1 MEINSGTKEKLVPG
15 KWKNQ
20 GKKEAKKTADKDEKE
35 RGRYGCLMLPV
46 QKENYSEG
54 KERELDKGKHM
65 TITAK
70 GFKSIKNIKQNKKEN
85 EPNGERKVIT
95 DGKVCNGG
103 VKRKQKTASEE
114 DFKEGCRKTNAM
126 GTDRG
131 GLLLQR
137 GKAGKKQEEK
147 CKMRSHQGLEES
159 GKKEKVGAERIGGK
173 KEGCRH
179 VGTQLCARGKSAGGK
194 GQSKANPRKDNDRSR
209 KVPCFTK
216 QILPDAQLHD
226 RFQGFLD
233 SSLEHCLEDAQMVL
247 NEVEGLQAK
256 VESSH
261 DRSKES
267 KKEKLPRERKE
278 ATVQKPEAK
287 KEYKDRL
294 EEHTEDQYD
303 RWVQCSISRC
313 KKWRKLD
320 KHVDLSV
327 LPPKW
332 TCVQSSEP
340 DCYNC
345 NCPEETWSGSQDDV
359 VHSSLVPGSLVWAQL
374 QGYPWWPAMT
384 ESDPDSKSIF
394 LFNNID
400 RFPSK
405 YHVTFFGDPVTRA
418 WMPSCKVKS
427 FETFSE
433 TTALKMGK
441 SFKKKLH
448 EAIRMAKHAQD
459 LSLKS
464 RLSRFG
470 FKSRYTVDRDT
481 SKEDNEISELMQIFE
496 HLEERKQV
504 WGNKG
509 HIGRTRR
516 NIKKKTSKEHVTVP
530 HGEPLEQGAGG
541 GAEEGKEKAPIS
553 SVPRPDAHRKEPQT
567 IFRDQTVPE
576 IPVGGGRGEKES
588 QKLVSLDGEKT
599 LRKEVTE
606 KKGAGW
612 EMKEKK
618 GGITAKKLCS
628 QRVKLEESAED
639 LVQEDMEILSY
650 QDIFKQAEKDEKY
663 SFTFFEEE

>member
-1 MEINSGTKEKLVPG
+1 MEITSGTKEKLVPG

-20 GKKEAKKTADKDEKE
+20 RKKEAKKIPDEDKKE

-54 KERELDKGKHM
+54 KEGELDKGKQM
-65 TITAK
+65 AITAK

-95 DGKVCNGG
+95 DGKVRNGG
-103 VKRKQKTASEE
+103 VKRKQKTPSEE
-114 DFKEGCRKTNAM
+114 DFKEDCRKTNAM

-147 CKMRSHQGLEES
+147 CKMHSHQGLEES
-159 GKKEKVGAERIGGK
+159 GKKEKAEAERVVGK

-179 VGTQLCARGKSAGGK
+179 VGTHLRAGRK
-194 GQSKANPRKDNDRSR
+194 GQSKANQRENSDRDR
-209 KVPCFTK
+209 KVPCITK
-216 QILPDAQLHD
+216 QILPDAQPYD

-233 SSLEHCLEDAQMVL
+233 TSLEHCLEDAQMVL
-247 NEVEGLQAK
+247 SEVEGLQAK

-267 KKEKLPRERKE
+267 KKEKFPRERKE
-278 ATVQKPEAK
+278 ATVQKSEAK
-287 KEYKDRL
+287 KEYKDKL
-294 EEHTEDQYD
+294 EEHTEDEYD
-303 RWVQCSISRC
+303 LWVQCSISSC
-313 KKWRKLD
+313 KKWRRLD

-327 LPPKW
+327 LPPEW
-332 TCVQSSEP
+332 TCVQSSDP
-340 DCYNC
+340 DCCNC

-359 VHSSLVPGSLVWAQL
+359 VHSNLVSGSLVWAQQ

-394 LFNNID
+394 LVNNID

-418 WMPSCKVKS
+418 WVPSCKVKS

-433 TTALKMGK
+433 TTALQMGK

-448 EAIRMAKHAQD
+448 EAIRMAKHAQG

-470 FKSRYTVDRDT
+470 FKSRYMVDRDT
-481 SKEDNEISELMQIFE
+481 SKEDNEISELMPIFE
-496 HLEERKQV
+496 HLEESKQF
-504 WGNKG
+504 WSNKG
-509 HIGRTRR
+509 RIGRTRR
-516 NIKKKTSKEHVTVP
+516 NIKKKTSKEHTTVP
-530 HGEPLEQGAGG
+530 HGESLEQGAGG

-553 SVPRPDAHRKEPQT
+553 SVPRPDTHRKGTSTVYQLKTYSQT
-567 IFRDQTVPE
+567 SNR
-576 IPVGGGRGEKES
+576 S
-588 QKLVSLDGEKT
+588 
-599 LRKEVTE
+599 
-606 KKGAGW
+606 
-612 EMKEKK
+612 
-618 GGITAKKLCS
+618 
-628 QRVKLEESAED
+628 
-639 LVQEDMEILSY
+639 
-650 QDIFKQAEKDEKY
+650 
-663 SFTFFEEE
+663 

>member
-1 MEINSGTKEKLVPG
+1 
-15 KWKNQ
+15 
-20 GKKEAKKTADKDEKE
+20 
-35 RGRYGCLMLPV
+35 
-46 QKENYSEG
+46 
-54 KERELDKGKHM
+54 
-65 TITAK
+65 
-70 GFKSIKNIKQNKKEN
+70 
-85 EPNGERKVIT
+85 
-95 DGKVCNGG
+95 
-103 VKRKQKTASEE
+103 
-114 DFKEGCRKTNAM
+114 
-126 GTDRG
+126 
-131 GLLLQR
+131 
-137 GKAGKKQEEK
+137 
-147 CKMRSHQGLEES
+147 
-159 GKKEKVGAERIGGK
+159 
-173 KEGCRH
+173 
-179 VGTQLCARGKSAGGK
+179 
-194 GQSKANPRKDNDRSR
+194 
-209 KVPCFTK
+209 
-216 QILPDAQLHD
+216 
-226 RFQGFLD
+226 
-233 SSLEHCLEDAQMVL
+233 
-247 NEVEGLQAK
+247 
-256 VESSH
+256 
-261 DRSKES
+261 

-294 EEHTEDQYD
+294 EEHTEDQCEHDD

-332 TCVQSSEP
+332 TCVQKP

-394 LFNNID
+394 FFNNID

-418 WMPSCKVKS
+418 WVPSCKVKS

-433 TTALKMGK
+433 TTALKV
-441 SFKKKLH
+441 SYLTH
-448 EAIRMAKHAQD
+448 
-459 LSLKS
+459 
-464 RLSRFG
+464 
-470 FKSRYTVDRDT
+470 
-481 SKEDNEISELMQIFE
+481 
-496 HLEERKQV
+496 
-504 WGNKG
+504 
-509 HIGRTRR
+509 
-516 NIKKKTSKEHVTVP
+516 
-530 HGEPLEQGAGG
+530 HGS
-541 GAEEGKEKAPIS
+541 I
-553 SVPRPDAHRKEPQT
+553 T